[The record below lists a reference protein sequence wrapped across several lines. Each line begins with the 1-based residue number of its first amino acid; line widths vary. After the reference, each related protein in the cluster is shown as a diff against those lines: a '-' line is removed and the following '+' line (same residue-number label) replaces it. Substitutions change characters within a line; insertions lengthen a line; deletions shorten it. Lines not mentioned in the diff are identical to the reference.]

1 MRLFA
6 RSFGAVAGDLALVCL
21 ARGGVYLA
29 GGITPRLP
37 SDLFDEPFLAGFRAK
52 AEHATLVA
60 AMPVT
65 AVLSEE
71 VGLRGA
77 LHLAAHSA

>member
-1 MRLFA
+1 MT
-6 RSFGAVAGDLALVCL
+6 GAVDPMQAAEAALV
-21 ARGGVYLA
+21 AAGVPAVAQTVSNILGDFA
-29 GGITPRLP
+29 AVSSGNVALSGR
-37 SDLFDEPFLAGFRAK
+37 
-52 AEHATLVA
+52 ATLVA

-77 LHLAAHSA
+77 LHLAAHGA